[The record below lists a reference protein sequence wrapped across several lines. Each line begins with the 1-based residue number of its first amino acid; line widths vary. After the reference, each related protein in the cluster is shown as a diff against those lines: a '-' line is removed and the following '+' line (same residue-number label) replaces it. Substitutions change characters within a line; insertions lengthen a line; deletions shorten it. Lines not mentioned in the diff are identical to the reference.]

1 MENLDL
7 NNQKIAVVLCGGRGT
22 RLGALGKKIPS
33 LKFLKKDV

>member
-22 RLGALGKKIPS
+22 RLGALGKKFQ
-33 LKFLKKDV
+33 KH